1 MIIRPLSEADQD
13 AMLELLTNETI
24 KQTYL
29 MPDFEKPSDAIPL
42 FRRLLSLS
50 RDTGHF
56 VRGIDADTDSQK
68 NFHS

>member
-1 MIIRPLSEADQD
+1 
-13 AMLELLTNETI
+13 MLELLTNRQI
-24 KQTYL
+24 KMTYL
-29 MPDFEKPSDAIPL
+29 LPDFKKASDAIPL